1 MAKVC
6 NKKYIIAEIKYF
18 AISEKFAKILREESC
33 VMINLLIWEFER
45 VFPMQKVESA
55 RNKFKGK

>member
-18 AISEKFAKILREESC
+18 AISEIFAKILREESC
-33 VMINLLIWEFER
+33 VMINLMIWEFER
-45 VFPMQKVESA
+45 VFLCKKLKSA
-55 RNKFKGK
+55 KNMFKGK